1 MINSLSDIIRPRR
14 NLGFAGGEGE
24 LLNEQAYQGE
34 DQNALRP
41 MITNQSL
48 GQDRQM
54 PQMNTM
60 TGPSGQVQQFQSAR
74 PIQLAGGKTG
84 YQDQQGNVTIDT
96 DAGQQTISAAQLAA
110 NDREAQRQQELANL
124 QRQAQLHQLRVQ
136 AGIAPKEVKDPHFD
150 ADLGGYVY
158 PPDAQNPQG
167 RFVAVAGAKR
177 EKSAAE
183 KAPTEDQAKAA
194 GWFNQAQNAYENLTK
209 SMTDP
214 VTGQVSYKAATPTA
228 LEGLLPSG
236 MKGAVQSPER
246 QRFAQAASSMSEAM
260 LRAATGAG
268 VNKEEAAQKI
278 AELTPT
284 YWDDETTKKQKLDAI
299 PMYLK
304 SLQTR
309 AGRASVITP
318 EIKPM
323 NIPEKGRT
331 SNAPTEADIRHTAM
345 KHGVSVEEVK
355 RRLGL

>member
-1 MINSLSDIIRPRR
+1 MAIQNYPPRR
-14 NLGFAGGEGE
+14 NLGFAGDQGE
-24 LLNEQAYQGE
+24 LLNQQAYQGE
-34 DQNALRP
+34 EGQFNNLAPL
-41 MITNQSL
+41 ITNESL
-48 GQDRQM
+48 ARDRQM
-54 PQMNTM
+54 PPMNTM
-60 TGPSGQVQQFQSAR
+60 SSERTGQTQQFQSSQ
-74 PIQLAGGKTG
+74 PIRLAGGKTG
-84 YQDQQGNVTIDT
+84 YQNADGSVTMDT
-96 DAGQQTISAAQLAA
+96 DAGQMTISAAQLAA
-110 NDREAQRQQELANL
+110 NERDIRRQNELANL
-124 QRQAQLHQLRVQ
+124 QRQAQEHQLKVQ
-136 AGIAPKEVKDPHFD
+136 AGLVPKEAKEPHFD
-150 ADLGGYVY
+150 PELGGYVY
-158 PPDAQNPQG
+158 PPDEKNPQG

-177 EKSAAE
+177 ERPAAE

-214 VTGQVSYKAATPTA
+214 VTGEISYKAATPSA
-228 LEGLLPSG
+228 MESLLPSG
-236 MKGAVQSPER
+236 MKGAAQSPAR

-299 PMYLK
+299 PMYLQ

-323 NIPEKGRT
+323 NIPEKGRST
-331 SNAPTEADIRHTAM
+331 APSEADIRHTAM